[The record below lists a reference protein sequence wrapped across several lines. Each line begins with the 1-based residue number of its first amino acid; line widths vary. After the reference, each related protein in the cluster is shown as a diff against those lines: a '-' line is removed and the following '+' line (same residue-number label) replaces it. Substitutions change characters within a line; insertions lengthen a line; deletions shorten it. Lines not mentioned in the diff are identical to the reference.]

1 MKKYRVLVLTDHT
14 GHSKENSIYAILDQM
29 QDHDQCLDIHVAS
42 RSVEANNPFF
52 KDNQFSE
59 LHCVKINKG
68 FSFDQT
74 GLQFSD
80 NKVSVKSHEFDIFFL
95 RLPRPVSDEFLK
107 KLALSFSDKVIIN
120 KPLGIIEC
128 SSKAFLVNFPQWCP
142 PIKLCRSREDI
153 CHFNN
158 SYEMVLKPLREYG
171 GKGIVRITK
180 GMVNDG
186 INNIAL
192 NQYLPKI
199 EQELTEHGYLAMKFL
214 HNVSKGDKRLLV
226 VNGKVL
232 ASSLRLPRAGS
243 WLCNVAQGGRSVYSE
258 INKEEFEMIE
268 NISPILLEKGILIYG
283 ADTLEND
290 EGKRVLSEINALSIG
305 GFPQAEKQTGK
316 PIIKETI
323 NEFFNYVNKQ

>member
-1 MKKYRVLVLTDHT
+1 
-14 GHSKENSIYAILDQM
+14 
-29 QDHDQCLDIHVAS
+29 
-42 RSVEANNPFF
+42 
-52 KDNQFSE
+52 
-59 LHCVKINKG
+59 
-68 FSFDQT
+68 
-74 GLQFSD
+74 
-80 NKVSVKSHEFDIFFL
+80 
-95 RLPRPVSDEFLK
+95 
-107 KLALSFSDKVIIN
+107 
-120 KPLGIIEC
+120 
-128 SSKAFLVNFPQWCP
+128 
-142 PIKLCRSREDI
+142 
-153 CHFNN
+153 
-158 SYEMVLKPLREYG
+158 MVLKPLREYG